1 LATWPRVFWPCRG
14 PGRADPAGAFCPGR
28 YGRREFERYPIPYA
42 LETDWPVEAAGF
54 EPLHFKIGIANHPDE
69 YTLTRP

>member
-14 PGRADPAGAFCPGR
+14 PRADPAGAFCPGR